1 MCAQCMVT
9 AATAAG
15 AATGARSWLATRSW
29 VTPVVLRRAT
39 AAVLML
45 ALLAAGLVA

>member
-1 MCAQCMVT
+1 MVT

-29 VTPVVLRRAT
+29 VSPLALKRAT
-39 AAVLML
+39 AALL
-45 ALLAAGLVA
+45 ALALVASAAAF

>member
-15 AATGARSWLATRSW
+15 AATGARLWLATRSW
-29 VTPVVLRRAT
+29 VTPLVLRRAT
-39 AAVLML
+39 PTLL
-45 ALLAAGLVA
+45 ALAVLAAGLV